1 MDKDQCD
8 RQGRELVL
16 HAEQIA
22 RLFSQVQDTNNR
34 LLAIEK
40 SISQIR
46 NMCYGAVCYG
56 VVAQLGIIEAI
67 KL

>member
-16 HAEQIA
+16 HSEQIA
-22 RLFSQVQDTNNR
+22 KLFSQIQDTNDR

-56 VVAQLGIIEAI
+56 VVAQLGIIDAI
-67 KL
+67 QL

>member
-1 MDKDQCD
+1 MDADQCH

-22 RLFSQVQDTNNR
+22 KLFSQIQDTNDR
-34 LLAIEK
+34 LSAIEK
-40 SISQIR
+40 AISQIR
-46 NMCYGAVCYG
+46 NMCYGGVCY
-56 VVAQLGIIEAI
+56 AAITQLGILEAI

>member
-1 MDKDQCD
+1 MDKEQCN
-8 RQGRELVL
+8 RQSRDLVL

-22 RLFSQVQDTNNR
+22 KLFSQIQDTNDR

-56 VVAQLGIIEAI
+56 VAAQSGILELV